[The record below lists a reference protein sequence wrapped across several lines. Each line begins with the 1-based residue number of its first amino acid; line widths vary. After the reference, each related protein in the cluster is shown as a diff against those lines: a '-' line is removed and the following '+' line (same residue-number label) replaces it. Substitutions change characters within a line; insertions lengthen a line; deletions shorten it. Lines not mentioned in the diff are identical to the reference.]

1 MKNYISYNIKDV
13 IKDFLKRACGE
24 NKGFLFFVLSRD
36 IMIVLCVCEMNYS
49 EYMVVLRDYCVWI
62 NVIFFIIKLNALK
75 DNNLGCYGW
84 VR

>member
-36 IMIVLCVCEMNYS
+36 IMIVLC
-49 EYMVVLRDYCVWI
+49 LCVW
-62 NVIFFIIKLNALK
+62 NELFRVHGCFKRLLCLN
-75 DNNLGCYGW
+75 
-84 VR
+84 